1 MDVVLNHRIVWGHTM
16 PRFLALLLASLTL
29 TLSSCSSLTGGPL
42 IEPGTPT
49 GVIEVVNRSNIT
61 ITQILISR
69 CSAMSYGLNR
79 LPSGV
84 VVQPGQYYRFT
95 VSAGCW
101 DVGAGG
107 PSGALYSTGE
117 AYRRFEIRAGSG
129 VRWTVTG
136 S

>member
-1 MDVVLNHRIVWGHTM
+1 MNNWIKSMIVGVLAWSMAG
-16 PRFLALLLASLTL
+16 
-29 TLSSCSSLTGGPL
+29 CSTLTGGPL
-42 IEPGTPT
+42 VEPGTPT
-49 GVIEVVNRSNIT
+49 GVIEVVNQSNLT
-61 ITQILISR
+61 MTQVLISR

-84 VVQPGQYYRFT
+84 VVRPGRAYRFT

-107 PSGALYSTGE
+107 PNGQMYGTGE
-117 AYRRFEIRAGSG
+117 AYRRFNVPAGRA

-136 S
+136 G